1 LKEGYSLHD
10 MNVKFLEKIEELTL
24 HLIQKDKEIK
34 DLQQRL
40 SKQEELMAKVAE
52 LEKLLLK

>member
-1 LKEGYSLHD
+1 